1 VMLVPYP
8 PGIPVAMPGERL
20 GSKESAVFRLILAME
35 EFGKRFPG
43 FEREVHGIEVDP
55 QGDYWMRAVIETP
68 GGKTNGTAKRAPKSG
83 PPVKRRRKPKVPP
96 DQKIDQGPQQ
106 PPETQGP
113 PPGGPTSTPEQ
124 R

>member
-1 VMLVPYP
+1 
-8 PGIPVAMPGERL
+8 MPGERL
-20 GSKESAVFRLILAME
+20 GSKESAVIRLILATE

-68 GGKTNGTAKRAPKSG
+68 GKTNGSKRAPKSG
-83 PPVKRRRKPKVPP
+83 PPVKRRRKAKTP
-96 DQKIDQGPQQ
+96 GPGPEQA
-106 PPETQGP
+106 PETQRP
-113 PPGGPTSTPEQ
+113 PEGNPTSMPEQ